1 MKNHLP
7 GPPSRFCIGAGAG
20 HGETDLLAFDRA
32 LAAAG
37 FSDYNLVRVSSI
49 IPPRACLV
57 DRPDCSPG
65 SLLPVAY
72 ASLVSEEQGLVISA
86 AVAAGIPASPDGV
99 GVIMEFAGPVALDE
113 AEDRVRFMA
122 EKALAYRGSGV
133 KDILVKGV
141 SARVHGITAVFAG
154 VALFSEQ

>member
-7 GPPSRFCIGAGAG
+7 GLPSRFCIGAGVG

-57 DRPDCSPG
+57 DRLDCPPG
-65 SLLPVAY
+65 SLLPIAY
-72 ASLVSEEQGLVISA
+72 ASLVSEEEGLVISA
-86 AVAAGIPASPDGV
+86 AVAVGLPVSSREV
-99 GVIMEFAGPVALDE
+99 GVIMEFAGPVALEE
-113 AEDRVRFMA
+113 AEQGARFMA
-122 EKALAYRGSGV
+122 EKALVSRGSEV
-133 KDILVKGV
+133 KEVLVKGV
-141 SARVHGITAVFAG
+141 STRVQGITAVFAG
-154 VALFSEQ
+154 VALL